1 MSSTIT
7 LYLTYIFTVIA
18 LLASLTLY
26 LQPTNSLY
34 LKLFPFFL
42 FIITILSF
50 IIGYLFLK
58 SKNNAILFNLYST
71 LEFCFYFFV
80 FGQIIFNKKIKK
92 IIYFILLAYPI
103 LEVYTIF
110 SIHKID
116 VFTHLTYSL
125 GCLLIVFFCIWYFFE
140 LFQLTHAV
148 NLLKDPDFWICC
160 GLFFYYACNFP
171 IFSLLNF
178 LKTPSNIIIKNISS
192 ISNLLDVCLYSSF
205 TIAFLCRIKI
215 RKSM

>member
-1 MSSTIT
+1 MSSTIS
-7 LYLTYIFTVIA
+7 LYLTYIFAVIA

-26 LQPTNSLY
+26 FQPTNKFY

-58 SKNNAILFNLYST
+58 SKNNAILFNLFST
-71 LEFCFYFFV
+71 LGFCFYLFV
-80 FGQIIFNKKIKK
+80 LSQIIINKKIKK
-92 IIYFILLAYPI
+92 IIYLIFLAYPI
-103 LEVYTIF
+103 LEVYNIF
-110 SIHKID
+110 SIHKMNE
-116 VFTHLTYSL
+116 FTHLTYSL

-140 LFQLTHAV
+140 LFQLTYTI
-148 NLLKDPDFWICC
+148 NLSKDPDFWICC
-160 GLFFYYACNFP
+160 GLLFYYACNFP

-178 LKTPSNIIIKNISS
+178 LKTPSNIIIKNISV

-205 TIAFLCRIKI
+205 TIAFLCRVKI
-215 RKSM
+215 RKSI